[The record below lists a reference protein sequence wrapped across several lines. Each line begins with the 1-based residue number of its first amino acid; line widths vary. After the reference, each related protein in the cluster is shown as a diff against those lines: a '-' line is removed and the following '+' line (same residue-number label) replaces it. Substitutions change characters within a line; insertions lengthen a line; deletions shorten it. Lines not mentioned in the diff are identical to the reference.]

1 MRPTSLLVALATSLA
16 LATPTLAQE
25 RPLVVI
31 DPGHGGDQ
39 PQVVVGD
46 IQEKDVI
53 LRVAFAVGAEFV
65 AAGYDVHFTRTRDV
79 PVEWPD
85 RRAQAEEAG
94 AVALFM
100 LHAMQAD
107 DPAVSGAEIYHD
119 ATNGPS
125 TALSNALADQL
136 RALGSS
142 VLVEDRPDWPFLK
155 STTVPTTM
163 VELAHL
169 TNAQDLENMLDPAY
183 HHELG
188 RAMVAAVEAAGGR

>member
-1 MRPTSLLVALATSLA
+1 MVL
-16 LATPTLAQE
+16 
-25 RPLVVI
+25 

-39 PQVVVGD
+39 PNVVVGD
-46 IQEKDVI
+46 VHEKDLI

-79 PVEWPD
+79 GVEWAD
-85 RRAQAEEAG
+85 RRGQAEEAG
-94 AVALFM
+94 AIALFM
-100 LHAMQAD
+100 LHAMRAD

-136 RALGSS
+136 RALGSR

-169 TNAQDLENMLDPAY
+169 TNAEDLERMLDPAY
-183 HHELG
+183 HHVLG
-188 RAMVAAVEAAGGR
+188 RAMVAAVEAAGGG